1 ALLLLLLDVALRRL
15 DLSAFGRAGMVTT
28 IQKVAAS
35 PPPRPPPAAV
45 VRAAAAAAESPP
57 PSAPAGGGEEQ
68 AELARVAVTPIGE
81 DLVPDTPEAGDGT
94 YVGGLLAA
102 RRRAK
107 DRMDD

>member
-1 ALLLLLLDVALRRL
+1 MDEVEAEALGAAAVEGGGVRQQ
-15 DLSAFGRAGMVTT
+15 G
-28 IQKVAAS
+28 QVAA
-35 PPPRPPPAAV
+35 RPPEAD
-45 VRAAAAAAESPP
+45 
-57 PSAPAGGGEEQ
+57 APAGGGEEQ